1 MSQILPMP
9 KALLISLVVSV
20 QLEIIEQVTGYS
32 EYDVTKRKQI
42 DTVALNYPPSVLR
55 TVGLVSFWQLM
66 LNQLV

>member
-1 MSQILPMP
+1 MS

-20 QLEIIEQVTGYS
+20 QLEIIEQVMGYS

>member
-55 TVGLVSFWQLM
+55 TVGLVCFWQRLTS
-66 LNQLV
+66 